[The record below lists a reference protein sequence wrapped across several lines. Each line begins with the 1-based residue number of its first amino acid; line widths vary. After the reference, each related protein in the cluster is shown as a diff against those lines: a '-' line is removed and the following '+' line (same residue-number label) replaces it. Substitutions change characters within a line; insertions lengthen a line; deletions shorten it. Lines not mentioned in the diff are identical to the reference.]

1 MKTFR
6 QWYDELPEDA
16 QRYIRTFR
24 WVDISQPSG
33 RKYINTVRTE
43 ETEAL
48 LQTKMI
54 KCNDGTFIKSA
65 IVYPT
70 FVRAAKEEFTDDE
83 LLTIYAKLADNDIYF
98 INYVSPELQPKV
110 LNRMYQMKGD
120 NPRYVQEII
129 ECIEDFDNMPQVDV
143 RHIYLGNVVNSGQCS
158 FKILEIIF
166 GSHVLKEYL
175 KTNPLSYGWRV
186 YASSGVHNKIFDEL
200 FFGENGWSQSSKMK
214 FIRNYE
220 VDLQAFYD
228 FMKRIVAVD
237 EKYIKAVF
245 LFAQKRASFMTELY
259 QKHKDNEDLT
269 GNETKDGLYRFLKKH
284 RKLFK
289 IAQCCVRKSI
299 EGQNL
304 KILKEE
310 AGLIRLYNFD
320 FDRIFDSLYP
330 EFEHLDLN
338 YY

>member
-6 QWYDELPEDA
+6 QWYEELPEDA
-16 QRYIRTFR
+16 QRYIRTFK

-43 ETEAL
+43 ETEGL

-54 KCNDGTFIKSA
+54 KCNDGTFIKNT

-98 INYVSPELQPKV
+98 IHYISPELQPKV

-120 NPRYVQEII
+120 QPRYVPEII
-129 ECIEDFDNMPQVDV
+129 ESIEDFDNMPQVDV
-143 RHIYLGNVVNSGQCS
+143 RHIYLGNVVNTGQCS
-158 FKILEIIF
+158 FKVLESII

-175 KTNPLSYGWRV
+175 KDNPISYGWRV
-186 YASSGVHNKIFDEL
+186 YESSGLHNKIFDEL
-200 FFGENGWSQSSKMK
+200 FFGENGWSHTSKMK

-220 VDLQAFYD
+220 VYVPAFYD

-237 EKYIKAVF
+237 ERYIKAVY
-245 LFAQKRASFMTELY
+245 LFAQKRASLMTELY
-259 QKHKDNEDLT
+259 QQHKEDKDLT
-269 GNETKDGLYRFLKKH
+269 GNETKDGLYRFLKKY

-304 KILKEE
+304 KILKDE

-330 EFEHLDLN
+330 EFEPLDLN